1 MTNQEL
7 REMDAWIAEHVM
19 GWQWFRF
26 RMKKTDTAKN
36 AGKGYDRWQQLI
48 PPGDNWHLH
57 PKYNA
62 IKQPQGKGQYLEDET
77 DLSMFKP
84 TTDRAAAMEV
94 LEKCVQSNVAGVQGN
109 VEIFQ
114 EPMNGLFGICYT
126 AAYKKKSI
134 EPVFAE
140 TLPLAICL
148 FSRKLFSQ

>member
-94 LEKCVQSNVAGVQGN
+94 LEKCIELRPDMRG
-109 VEIFQ
+109 VEIRRDSARWQ
-114 EPMNGLFGICYT
+114 VESWKKNWGI
-126 AAYKKKSI
+126 S
-134 EPVFAE
+134 ENAE